1 MLEFLFIVL
10 GIVVGYNIRHERR
23 VHQENL
29 VLEKVDAKL
38 RKELEIAHNLNHSLQ
53 ADVFELK
60 KSMRKLHGLAQ

>member
-38 RKELEIAHNLNHSLQ
+38 RKELEIAQNLNHSLQ